1 MDTTPPMRLFTYF
14 VFLWSSN
21 LQITNQLSNK
31 AMFCLFLSSQNPDAC
46 HGSLSSLSPVAA
58 NGPDNDHIR
67 AK

>member
-1 MDTTPPMRLFTYF
+1 MDTTPTMRLFTCF

-21 LQITNQLSNK
+21 LQITNQLTSK
-31 AMFCLFLSSQNPDAC
+31 TMFCLFLSSQNSDAY
-46 HGSLSSLSPVAA
+46 HGSLSSVAA